1 MLHSFGIGN
10 DWWILR
16 FFGCRVTR
24 SHNVFNDNN
33 GLIMREF
40 DKVEKTKKS
49 ITDADI
55 FWEYTKIFLFFLAGM
70 AYAYFIILG
79 KTL

>member
-1 MLHSFGIGN
+1 M
-10 DWWILR
+10 
-16 FFGCRVTR
+16 
-24 SHNVFNDNN
+24 VFSLLKGVPKLAKKGWKQKRIDA
-33 GLIMREF
+33 LDKTI

-79 KTL
+79 KTLQIYI

>member
-1 MLHSFGIGN
+1 
-10 DWWILR
+10 
-16 FFGCRVTR
+16 
-24 SHNVFNDNN
+24 
-33 GLIMREF
+33 MREF